1 VISMAKLSSQFYAAP
16 WEIAAFVRQVVQRFE
31 LDVCLVR
38 KAPFKLRRV
47 SGPQGLSDEAIAAA
61 DWVVFSVGAMESGV
75 ENARSLELA
84 YPDALTLEVGTLR
97 DEGLR
102 ESWLRA
108 RTENAAAMKRW
119 RQVARALAS
128 ITYAG
133 VVAVDPST
141 GVDGPPLGAMRCTA
155 AARELNARG
164 VRVLPGVGSTL
175 LRLIDPRE

>member
-1 VISMAKLSSQFYAAP
+1 MAKLSSQFYAAP

-47 SGPQGLSDEAIAAA
+47 SGP
-61 DWVVFSVGAMESGV
+61 
-75 ENARSLELA
+75 LELA